1 MCSPAPCG
9 GSGGLHGGPVRDLLE
24 ILTSTALFAAAVRL
38 AVPVLLAALGETF
51 AERGGMVNVG
61 LEAMMLAGA
70 CGGVLGSYAADNWLV
85 GVAVGVAC
93 GVAVAAVQACFAVN
107 LHGDQ
112 IVSGIALNITVLGL
126 TGFLARTVWE
136 AGNVPQVAHTGALRL
151 PGLAKLPV
159 LGPVLFR
166 QNPLVYVTLAI
177 AVVSWWVLVKT
188 RWGLEL
194 RGCGEDPR
202 ACDSLGIPVLTRR
215 WQVMAICGA
224 LAGLGGVVIA
234 LTELYTW
241 ADGMSGGRGFI
252 ALAVVIIAR
261 WSPARAVLAALLF
274 GGCQALAL
282 RMQATSTGI
291 PYELLLTLPYVVTLL
306 VYAGVVGRTIPPAAL
321 GRPYARR

>member
-1 MCSPAPCG
+1 M
-9 GSGGLHGGPVRDLLE
+9 RDLLE
-24 ILTSTALFAAAVRL
+24 ILTSTALYAAAVRL
-38 AVPVLLAALGETF
+38 AVPVFLAALGETF
-51 AERGGMVNVG
+51 AERAGLVNVG

-70 CGGVLGSYAADNWLV
+70 VGGILGAYLADSWLV
-85 GVAVGVAC
+85 GVAVGVAF
-93 GVAVAAVQACFAVN
+93 GLAVAALQGLFAVS
-107 LHGDQ
+107 LEADQ
-112 IVSGIALNITVLGL
+112 IVSGIALNIAVLGL

-136 AGNVPQVAHTGALRL
+136 AGNVPQVAHTNATSLPWLGAL
-151 PGLAKLPV
+151 PV
-159 LGPVLFR
+159 VGPILFQ
-166 QNPLVYVTLAI
+166 QNPLVYATYLL
-177 AVVSWWVLVKT
+177 AVVGWWLLVRT

>member
-1 MCSPAPCG
+1 
-9 GSGGLHGGPVRDLLE
+9 VRDLLE
-24 ILTSTALFAAAVRL
+24 ILTSTALYAAAVRL
-38 AVPVLLAALGETF
+38 AVPVFLAALGETF
-51 AERGGMVNVG
+51 AERGGLVNVG

-70 CGGVLGSYAADNWLV
+70 FGGILGAYLANSWLV
-85 GVAVGVAC
+85 GVAVGVAF
-93 GVAVAAVQACFAVN
+93 GLVVAALQGLFAVS
-107 LHGDQ
+107 LEADQ
-112 IVSGIALNITVLGL
+112 IVSGIALNIAVLGL

-136 AGNVPQVAHTGALRL
+136 AGNVPQVAHTNATSLPWLGAL
-151 PGLAKLPV
+151 PV
-159 LGPVLFR
+159 VGPILFQ
-166 QNPLVYVTLAI
+166 QNPLVYATYLL
-177 AVVSWWVLVKT
+177 AVVSWWLLVRT

>member
-1 MCSPAPCG
+1 
-9 GSGGLHGGPVRDLLE
+9 VRDLLE
-24 ILTSTALFAAAVRL
+24 ILTSTALYAAAVRL
-38 AVPVLLAALGETF
+38 AVPVFLAALGETF
-51 AERGGMVNVG
+51 AERAGLVNVG

-70 CGGVLGSYAADNWLV
+70 FGGILGAYLADSWLV
-85 GVAVGVAC
+85 GVAVGVAF
-93 GVAVAAVQACFAVN
+93 GLVVAALQGLFAVS
-107 LHGDQ
+107 LEADQ
-112 IVSGIALNITVLGL
+112 IVSGIALNIAVLGL

-136 AGNVPQVAHTGALRL
+136 AGNVPQVAHTNATSL
-151 PGLAKLPV
+151 PGLGALPV
-159 LGPVLFR
+159 VGPILFQ
-166 QNPLVYVTLAI
+166 QNPLVYATYLL
-177 AVVSWWVLVKT
+177 AVVGWWLLVRT

>member
-1 MCSPAPCG
+1 
-9 GSGGLHGGPVRDLLE
+9 VRDLLE
-24 ILTSTALFAAAVRL
+24 ILTSTALYAAAVRL
-38 AVPVLLAALGETF
+38 AVPVFLAALGETF
-51 AERGGMVNVG
+51 AERAGLVNVG

-70 CGGVLGSYAADNWLV
+70 FGGILGAYLTDNWLV
-85 GVAVGVAC
+85 GVAVGVAF
-93 GVAVAAVQACFAVN
+93 GLAVAALQALFAVN
-107 LHGDQ
+107 LEADQ
-112 IVSGIALNITVLGL
+112 IVSGIALNIAVLGL

-136 AGNVPQVAHTGALRL
+136 AGNVPQVAHTNATSL
-151 PGLAKLPV
+151 PGLGELPIF
-159 LGPVLFR
+159 GPILFQ
-166 QNPLVYVTLAI
+166 QNPLVYATYLLAL
-177 AVVSWWVLVKT
+177 VGWWLLVRT

-202 ACDSLGIPVLTRR
+202 ACDSLGIPVLARR

-261 WSPARAVLAALLF
+261 WSPSRAVLAALLF

-282 RMQATSTGI
+282 RMQATNTNV
-291 PYELLLTLPYVVTLL
+291 PYELLLTLPYLVTLL

>member
-1 MCSPAPCG
+1 M
-9 GSGGLHGGPVRDLLE
+9 RDLLE
-24 ILTSTALFAAAVRL
+24 ILTSTALYAAAVRL
-38 AVPVLLAALGETF
+38 AVPVFLAALGETF
-51 AERGGMVNVG
+51 AERAGLVNVG

-70 CGGVLGSYAADNWLV
+70 FGGILGAYLADSWLV
-85 GVAVGVAC
+85 GVAVGVAL
-93 GVAVAAVQACFAVN
+93 GLVVAALQGLFAVS
-107 LHGDQ
+107 LEADQ
-112 IVSGIALNITVLGL
+112 IVSGIALNIAVLGL

-136 AGNVPQVAHTGALRL
+136 AGNVPQVAHTNATSLPWLGAL
-151 PGLAKLPV
+151 PV
-159 LGPVLFR
+159 GGPILFQ
-166 QNPLVYVTLAI
+166 QNPLVYATYLLAL
-177 AVVSWWVLVKT
+177 VGWWLLVRT

>member
-1 MCSPAPCG
+1 M
-9 GSGGLHGGPVRDLLE
+9 RDLLE
-24 ILTSTALFAAAVRL
+24 ILTSTALYAAAVRL
-38 AVPVLLAALGETF
+38 AVPVFLAALGETF
-51 AERGGMVNVG
+51 AERAGLVNVG

-70 CGGVLGSYAADNWLV
+70 FGGILGAYLADSWLV
-85 GVAVGVAC
+85 GVAVGVTF
-93 GVAVAAVQACFAVN
+93 GLMVAALQGLFAVS
-107 LHGDQ
+107 LEADQ
-112 IVSGIALNITVLGL
+112 IVSGIALNIAVLGL

-136 AGNVPQVAHTGALRL
+136 AGNVPQVAHTNATSLPWLGAL
-151 PGLAKLPV
+151 PV
-159 LGPVLFR
+159 VGPILFQ
-166 QNPLVYVTLAI
+166 QNPLVYATYLL
-177 AVVSWWVLVKT
+177 AVVGWWLLVRT

-261 WSPARAVLAALLF
+261 WSPSRAVLAALLF
-274 GGCQALAL
+274 GGCEALAL
-282 RMQATSTGI
+282 RMQATNTNV
-291 PYELLLTLPYVVTLL
+291 PYELLLTLPYLVTLL

>member
-1 MCSPAPCG
+1 
-9 GSGGLHGGPVRDLLE
+9 VRDLLE
-24 ILTSTALFAAAVRL
+24 ILTSTALYAAAVRL
-38 AVPVLLAALGETF
+38 AVPVFLAALGETF
-51 AERGGMVNVG
+51 AERAGLVNVG

-70 CGGVLGSYAADNWLV
+70 FGGILGAYLADSWLV
-85 GVAVGVAC
+85 GVAVGVAF
-93 GVAVAAVQACFAVN
+93 GLVVAALQGLFAVS
-107 LHGDQ
+107 LEADQ
-112 IVSGIALNITVLGL
+112 IVSGIALNIAVLGL

-136 AGNVPQVAHTGALRL
+136 AGNVPQVAHTNATSL
-151 PGLAKLPV
+151 PGLGALPV
-159 LGPVLFR
+159 VGPILFQ
-166 QNPLVYVTLAI
+166 QNPLVYATYLL
-177 AVVSWWVLVKT
+177 AVVGWWLLVRT

-291 PYELLLTLPYVVTLL
+291 PYELLLALPYVVTLL